1 MSGFLRLVGRLL
13 FATLLLTSAV
23 VKVNDPA
30 GSAPHI
36 EKGYENIQNIHPTLK
51 SITPTTSQVSHHE
64 TQISQYRLTAVRVIG
79 AFEALIALMIIFGDG
94 LGGVLLSVAIV
105 ISTLANYSPML
116 LKGQASIKSVL
127 P

>member
-30 GSAPHI
+30 GSASHI

-51 SITPTTSQVSHHE
+51 SITPTTNQVSHHE

-105 ISTLANYSPML
+105 ISTLANYSAML